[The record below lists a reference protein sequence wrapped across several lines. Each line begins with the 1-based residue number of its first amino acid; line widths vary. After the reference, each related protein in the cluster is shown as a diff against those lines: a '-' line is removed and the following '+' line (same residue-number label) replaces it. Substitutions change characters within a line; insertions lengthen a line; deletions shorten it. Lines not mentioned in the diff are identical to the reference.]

1 MKYVSAF
8 MSVVFGVL
16 TVLFAFSCFAV
27 VTGIAPT
34 AIPIVL
40 EHTREYSSAKWQLL
54 GQDVGSF
61 LALVVFFSLYSFF
74 DSLYHRLNKRRR
86 DTFDANGI
94 KGPFVLYLRS
104 FIADKTT
111 RKRISFLGDIR
122 SEEEVLVEV
131 LSDIA
136 PVYAIGDPSDK
147 SMPLGASRI
156 YVEDDKWKSV
166 VADMAKRAVVVV
178 LRLGETDSFWWEV
191 EMASRS
197 IPTDKMLFVVPEC
210 RTFNNV
216 AMLYK
221 ILMENGIGIKSL
233 DVSVEKKSRGSISS
247 FLFFGQDG
255 SPVARSVETPHFT
268 QLVLSYE
275 NILRNALA
283 DFMARFG
290 LHAGHRRTVRLARI
304 FEAILIV
311 GALFMVVPTAVSHYL
326 LLKYQ
331 MPYELLEKCVEHHE
345 FVEKYS
351 GSINGGNL
359 VRGIVESVKGSLWL
373 DDEKYKFLFATE
385 ILAVASMEKDEFR
398 QSMASP
404 KNMLLMIKKYV
415 PENYDNCVGILAD
428 AAILAVRHPKETGKL
443 IESYK
448 QQTNSIPQWIVEF
461 PNDNSDNSIDE
472 QESAMRF
479 GRLVADHMGDKG
491 IVDILKTLRS
501 QSIRNVEGGGE

>member
-8 MSVVFGVL
+8 MSVVFGALTGLCVL
-16 TVLFAFSCFAV
+16 ACFAA

-40 EHTREYSSAKWQLL
+40 EHTREYSLAKWELI
-54 GQDVGSF
+54 GQDVGPF
-61 LALVVFFSLYSFF
+61 LVLVVAFSLYSFF
-74 DSLYHRLNKRRR
+74 ASLYHRLNKRRR
-86 DTFDANGI
+86 DTFDVNGI

-111 RKRISFLGDIR
+111 RKRISFLADIR

-136 PVYAIGDPSDK
+136 PVYAIGDPRDK
-147 SMPLGASRI
+147 RMPLGASRI
-156 YVEDDKWKSV
+156 YVEESEWQSI
-166 VADMAKRAVVVV
+166 VADMARRAVVVA
-178 LRLGETDSFWWEV
+178 LRLGETDCFWWEV

-197 IPTDKMLFVVPEC
+197 IPTGKMLFVVPES

-221 ILMENGIGIKSL
+221 MLTENGIGIKSL
-233 DVSVEKKSRGSISS
+233 DISVEKKSRGSISS
-247 FLFFGQDG
+247 FLFFGKDG
-255 SPVARSVETPHFT
+255 SSVARSVETPRFT

-283 DFMARFG
+283 DFLAKFG

-304 FEAILIV
+304 FEAILLA
-311 GALFMVVPTAVSHYL
+311 GALFTVVSAAVGHYL

-331 MPYELLEKCVEHHE
+331 MPYELLEKCVEHDE
-345 FVEKYS
+345 FVKKYS

-373 DDEKYKFLFATE
+373 DDEKYKFLFVTE
-385 ILAVASMEKDEFR
+385 MQAVASMGKDEFR
-398 QSMASP
+398 QSIASP

-428 AAILAVRHPKETGKL
+428 AAIQAVRHPEETGKL
-443 IESYK
+443 IESYR
-448 QQTNSIPQWIVEF
+448 QRTDSIPQWIAEILT
-461 PNDNSDNSIDE
+461 DSSIDE
-472 QESAMRF
+472 HESALRF
-479 GRLVADHMGDKG
+479 GSLVADHMGDKG

-501 QSIRNVEGGGE
+501 QSIRNVEGAIE